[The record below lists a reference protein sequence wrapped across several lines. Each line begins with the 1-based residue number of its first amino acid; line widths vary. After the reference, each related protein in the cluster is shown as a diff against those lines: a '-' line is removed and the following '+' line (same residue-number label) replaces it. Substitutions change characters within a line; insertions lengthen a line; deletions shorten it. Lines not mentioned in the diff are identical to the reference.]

1 VGGIPK
7 GEVQAKQA
15 DFAKFG
21 VDPAAIFRP
30 EREGYLAFHA
40 EITDRLGIKATL
52 EADEDLRERGLDW
65 CFFERAYKELGIDAR
80 RVSMR
85 DFDYHNQRQVLPQ
98 AVRVLA
104 QLLACGHITYL
115 HCNAGM
121 GRSPLVAMAYL
132 YWCRGI
138 SLWEAIRYVEIRR
151 PCSPYDEL
159 LEICRDD
166 LLRDDEAQ
174 QRIRQRASQLPAKG
188 DEMDR
193 DSQAGWQA
201 AEEAVLRELLGVSS

>member
-1 VGGIPK
+1 MNFNMILPDLFVGSFPEGRKDIERLQRTCGITA
-7 GEVQAKQA
+7 VLNLQS
-15 DFAKFG
+15 
-21 VDPAAIFRP
+21 
-30 EREGYLAFHA
+30 
-40 EITDRLGIKATL
+40 
-52 EADEDLRERGLDW
+52 DEDLRERGLDW
-65 CFFERAYKELGIDAR
+65 CFFERAYKVLKIDAR

-151 PCSPYDEL
+151 PCSPYDDL

-166 LLRDDEAQ
+166 LLKDDEAQ
-174 QRIRQRASQLPAKG
+174 QRIRQRASRLPAKH
-188 DEMDR
+188 DEMDT